1 MSDLPC
7 LQLILLQ
14 NTIQIITIKR
24 RHPFDLTEM
33 PKAVRGV
40 LVECDASIKA
50 IIVKI
55 DSERNDI
62 IVEDLDDE
70 HLVIK
75 ETKLEELRQ
84 RLNQTLKT
92 TLREAESSDSE

>member
-1 MSDLPC
+1 M
-7 LQLILLQ
+7 
-14 NTIQIITIKR
+14 
-24 RHPFDLTEM
+24 
-33 PKAVRGV
+33 
-40 LVECDASIKA
+40 
-50 IIVKI
+50 KI

-84 RLNQTLKT
+84 RLNQVSTALKSHYDC
-92 TLREAESSDSE
+92 LLVF

>member
-1 MSDLPC
+1 
-7 LQLILLQ
+7 
-14 NTIQIITIKR
+14 
-24 RHPFDLTEM
+24 M

-40 LVECDASIKA
+40 LVKCDASIKA

-55 DSERNDI
+55 DSDRNDI

-75 ETKLEELRQ
+75 ETKLVELKRRLEE
-84 RLNQTLKT
+84 TLKS
-92 TLREAESSDSE
+92 TLREPETSDSE

>member
-1 MSDLPC
+1 
-7 LQLILLQ
+7 
-14 NTIQIITIKR
+14 
-24 RHPFDLTEM
+24 
-33 PKAVRGV
+33 
-40 LVECDASIKA
+40 
-50 IIVKI
+50 VKI

>member
-1 MSDLPC
+1 M
-7 LQLILLQ
+7 
-14 NTIQIITIKR
+14 
-24 RHPFDLTEM
+24 
-33 PKAVRGV
+33 
-40 LVECDASIKA
+40 
-50 IIVKI
+50 KI

-84 RLNQTLKT
+84 RLNQVRTAPKPNYDYLFSF
-92 TLREAESSDSE
+92 LADGFL